1 MAGAQRTIRAA
12 YTFPPEVLVSA
23 ECRDLISR
31 IFQADP
37 DKRATV
43 EDIRRH
49 PWFLKDLPPELA
61 VRSSGFLG
69 GLLLGMYASA
79 LASQRACRQT
89 WRCKPGFLPC
99 CGFSPRD
106 LRLLRRMAAVLLVPY
121 DH

>member
-1 MAGAQRTIRAA
+1 MRTLILSALAVVQRTIRAA

-61 VRSSGFLG
+61 VRSSG
-69 GLLLGMYASA
+69 
-79 LASQRACRQT
+79 
-89 WRCKPGFLPC
+89 
-99 CGFSPRD
+99 
-106 LRLLRRMAAVLLVPY
+106 V
-121 DH
+121 

>member
-1 MAGAQRTIRAA
+1 MGPEDAGSLSVVDAVQRTIRAA

-23 ECRDLISR
+23 ECRDLIAC

-61 VRSSGFLG
+61 VRASSSW
-69 GLLLGMYASA
+69 GLLLGHSSGAV
-79 LASQRACRQT
+79 
-89 WRCKPGFLPC
+89 G
-99 CGFSPRD
+99 
-106 LRLLRRMAAVLLVPY
+106 AA
-121 DH
+121 